1 MRLPSFLR
9 LTLLKGN
16 AKIESH
22 LKNTEND
29 DVIGRFFTMNI
40 GRRLNKIGL
49 IIGGILLYAGFQK
62 IFPIGC
68 PIKYFLH
75 IPCAGCGMTRALRE
89 AVVGDFKM
97 AFYYHPLY
105 FLVPF
110 MGGMI
115 VFGDLFSKKVN
126 VYFWYIVASL
136 FAVIYGI
143 RIILHAS
150 AIF

>member
-1 MRLPSFLR
+1 M
-9 LTLLKGN
+9 
-16 AKIESH
+16 
-22 LKNTEND
+22 
-29 DVIGRFFTMNI
+29 
-40 GRRLNKIGL
+40 KIGKRKLTKVGL
-49 IIGGILLYAGFQK
+49 ILGGIVLYAGFQSA
-62 IFPIGC
+62 IPIGC

-75 IPCAGCGMTRALRE
+75 IPCAGCGMTRALQE
-89 AVVGDFKM
+89 AMMGDFQG

-126 VYFWYIVASL
+126 GYFWYIVGSL